1 MPISPDQVKNAG
13 DLWQPT
19 QREGLFQC
27 ADIPRFIN
35 EMPEVNKEIKEED
48 GKPVPEQVFTV
59 GEWTYKVKIDKN
71 TGALGLIRWKKSGGS
86 GGKGNYPA
94 MEFNTISISEF
105 DDTKVMNDFL
115 STMSKSIDVVT
126 QVRTMFPRGDKVLYI
141 VEIKKPVYISR
152 NPNIPAAAAKKEDKP
167 ATNGK

>member
-1 MPISPDQVKNAG
+1 MPISVEDVKNAG

-27 ADIPRFIN
+27 ADIARFIK
-35 EMPEVNKEIKEED
+35 EMPDVNKEIKEED

-94 MEFNTISISEF
+94 MEFNTVSISEY
-105 DDTKVMNDFL
+105 DDTKVMNEFL
-115 STMSKSIDVVT
+115 STMSKSVDVVT

-152 NPNIPAAAAKKEDKP
+152 NPAAAAATKKEDNSKP
-167 ATNGK
+167 AA